1 MSPTPAAAQAAAVL
15 PDYAGANLVGVVPG
29 LMARPGQ
36 RPDWIPEAARD
47 AEQVVLLVL
56 DGLGWNQLQERLDR
70 APELAALSGH
80 EITSVAP
87 TTTACALTSL
97 VVGAP
102 PARHGIVGYRV
113 AVETPTG
120 HEVMNVLKWRT
131 PSGDARPW
139 VDPAT
144 FQSADPFGGRPV
156 PVVSKADFA
165 GTGFTVAHQR
175 GSRQVGWYQV
185 SGMTVETA
193 ALVAA
198 GEPFVYAYYDGV
210 DRIAHIHGFGP
221 HYDAELLAAD
231 RIVGDL
237 LDVLPPSAALV
248 VTADHGQVQV
258 GAAIVELDATVM
270 EKVAMVSGEP
280 RFRWLHTPTGSPED
294 VAELEVRC
302 RELYG
307 HQAWVATYAQVEADG
322 WLGGP
327 VSAEVRPRLGDV
339 ALVPFEAVAYVE
351 PGDGVENRLM
361 CRHGSLTAEEMFVP
375 LIAGRG
381 RLRA

>member
-1 MSPTPAAAQAAAVL
+1 MSLTPAAAGTTAVR
-15 PDYAGANLVGVVPG
+15 PDYRAANLVGVVPG
-29 LMARPGQ
+29 LMAPAGR
-36 RPDWIPEAARD
+36 RPDWIPAAARD
-47 AEQVVLLVL
+47 ADQVVLLVL
-56 DGLGWNQLQERLDR
+56 DGLGWIQLQERLDR
-70 APELAALSGH
+70 APEMAALAGH
-80 EITSVAP
+80 RITSVAP

-113 AVETPTG
+113 PVDTPHGT
-120 HEVMNVLKWRT
+120 EVMNVLKWRT

-165 GTGFTVAHQR
+165 GTGFTDAHQR
-175 GSRQVGWYQV
+175 GARQVGWYQV
-185 SGMTVETA
+185 SGMAVETA

-198 GEPFVYAYYDGV
+198 GEPFVYAYYDGI

-221 HYDAELLAAD
+221 HYDAELVAAD

-237 LDVLPPSAALV
+237 LDGLPPTAALV

-258 GAAIVELDATVM
+258 GAAIVVLDPRVM
-270 EKVAMVSGEP
+270 ERVAMVSGEP
-280 RFRWLHTPTGSPED
+280 RFRWLHTPTGAPAEVS
-294 VAELEVRC
+294 ELEGLC
-302 RELYG
+302 RDLYG
-307 HQAWVATYAQVEADG
+307 HQAWVATYDQVEAEG

-327 VSAEVRPRLGDV
+327 VSPEVRRRLGDV
-339 ALVPFEAVAYVE
+339 ALVPFDPIAYVE
-351 PGDGVENRLM
+351 PGDGMEHRLM